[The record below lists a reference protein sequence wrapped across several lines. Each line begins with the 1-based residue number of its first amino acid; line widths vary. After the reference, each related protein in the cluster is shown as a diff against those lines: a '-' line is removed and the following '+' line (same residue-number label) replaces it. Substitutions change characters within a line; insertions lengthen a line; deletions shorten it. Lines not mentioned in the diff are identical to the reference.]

1 MKKIVTLSLLN
12 LFILLCITG
21 CKYKGYSG
29 DYPNLYTV
37 AINSVLWNNG
47 HSFSADKY
55 ADSKIEIIDEDKYGR
70 IMFTYYEKYYAG
82 ADISFSALI
91 ICQYSN
97 EKEVFYYEDINYI
110 VKEQTKYA
118 QSIKEFEDE
127 EIEQLKTVNDWNRE
141 INFDKCIKK
150 EITKTKPN
158 IPYEKEVKNKI
169 TEEFNLNNESYNLF
183 VNFLTSDSNDTNF
196 IIYGFI
202 NISSE
207 DGIYFIGLVEN
218 DKESL
223 SDIKFLVPLSVY
235 DYKTEFIEFK
245 INNKWG

>member
-1 MKKIVTLSLLN
+1 M
-12 LFILLCITG
+12 
-21 CKYKGYSG
+21 
-29 DYPNLYTV
+29 
-37 AINSVLWNNG
+37 
-47 HSFSADKY
+47 
-55 ADSKIEIIDEDKYGR
+55 
-70 IMFTYYEKYYAG
+70 
-82 ADISFSALI
+82 
-91 ICQYSN
+91 
-97 EKEVFYYEDINYI
+97 
-110 VKEQTKYA
+110 
-118 QSIKEFEDE
+118 
-127 EIEQLKTVNDWNRE
+127 
-141 INFDKCIKK
+141 
-150 EITKTKPN
+150 
-158 IPYEKEVKNKI
+158 KNKI